1 MLKPLSAYRPE
12 GNKAH
17 LVPSRSVD
25 AYTPAQLFD
34 KLENNPYSF
43 LQIIRPETEILM
55 TNEDRFERVRLRL
68 DQFISK
74 GVFKLD
80 KEPSYFLYEQ
90 SVAGRT
96 YTGIIGLLDV
106 NKAKIHLHEKTLE
119 SREDLF
125 AEYLKITGFQAE
137 PVLVFG
143 KATQSQKDIVSEI
156 KKGGP
161 TFDFYTTN
169 EIGHRLWTVS
179 SDLCN
184 SLQEALK
191 DQQEYFLADG
201 HHRYGST
208 CKVAKALVGNK
219 AAQCILTMYMDEE
232 DIGIDSFERWL
243 DTTGL
248 DIGLEAF
255 EHNFS
260 ISKKTDDFESVDADL
275 ELFTQGQWYCLN
287 YRGRLDKSL
296 PPAYLMSEVLE
307 PIFGIKDAKK
317 DKRITYLHQEPF
329 DQSSVMLSKG
339 LNLGFRLPPVSVE
352 VLKKTALEGGT
363 MPPKSTYI
371 EPKLRSG
378 MLLHLFK

>member
-1 MLKPLSAYRPE
+1 MLKPLSAYRPA

-25 AYTPAQLFD
+25 AYSPAQLYD
-34 KLENNPYSF
+34 KLQNNPYSF

-55 TNEDRFERVRLRL
+55 TNEDRFERIRLRL
-68 DQFISK
+68 DQFIAA
-74 GVFKLD
+74 GVFELD
-80 KEPSYFLYEQ
+80 KETSYFLYEQ
-90 SVAGRT
+90 SVAGRK

-106 NKAKIHLHEKTLE
+106 NQAKIHLHEKTLE
-119 SREDLF
+119 SRENLF
-125 AEYLKITGFQAE
+125 AEYLKTTGFQAE

-143 KATQSQKDIVSEI
+143 KASQRQRDIVSEV
-156 KKGGP
+156 KKGRP

-179 SDLCN
+179 SNLCKE
-184 SLQEALK
+184 LQEALQG
-191 DQQEYFLADG
+191 QQDYFLADG

-208 CKVAKALVGNK
+208 CKVAKALTGNE
-219 AAQCILTMYMDEE
+219 AAQHILTMYMDEE
-232 DIGIDSFERWL
+232 DIGIDSFERWI

-248 DIGLEAF
+248 DIGLKVF
-255 EHNFS
+255 ENSFT
-260 ISKKTDDFESVDADL
+260 IAKKTNGFESIDADL
-275 ELFTQGQWYCLN
+275 ELFLKGQWYSLN
-287 YRGRLDKSL
+287 FTEEVDKSL

-307 PIFGIKDAKK
+307 PIFGIMDAKK
-317 DKRITYLHQEPF
+317 DKRITYVHQEPF
-329 DQSSVMLSKG
+329 DQSSVMLAKG
-339 LNLGFRLPPVSVE
+339 LDLGFRLPPVSVE

>member
-25 AYTPAQLFD
+25 AYTPAQLYD

-55 TNEDRFERVRLRL
+55 TNEDRFERIRLRL
-68 DQFISK
+68 DQFIAA
-74 GVFKLD
+74 GVFELD
-80 KEPSYFLYEQ
+80 EEPSYFLYEQ
-90 SVAGRT
+90 SVAGKT

-119 SREDLF
+119 SRENLF
-125 AEYLKITGFQAE
+125 AEYLKTTGFQAE

-143 KATQSQKDIVSEI
+143 RATQKQRHIVSQV
-156 KKGGP
+156 KSGQP

-179 SDLCN
+179 SGMCKE
-184 SLQEALK
+184 LQEALLSQK
-191 DQQEYFLADG
+191 EYFLADG

-208 CKVAKALVGNK
+208 CKVAKSLGGNQ
-219 AAQCILTMYMDEE
+219 AAQHILAMYMDEE
-232 DIGIDSFERWL
+232 DIGIDSFERWI
-243 DTTGL
+243 DTSGL
-248 DIGLEAF
+248 DIRLEAF
-255 EHNFS
+255 ENIFS
-260 ISKKTDDFESVDADL
+260 ISKKTDGFQSVDADL

-287 YRGRLDKSL
+287 FRGQLDKSL

-329 DQSSVMLSKG
+329 DQSSVMLAKG
-339 LNLGFRLPPVSVE
+339 LSLGFRLPPVSVE